1 MTLGIPEIFLEK
13 KIQDHFCDQQL
24 FRPLT
29 SAATASFI
37 SWSKNLHNDDSLCH
51 QRRLNYASYI
61 LLSSK

>member
-1 MTLGIPEIFLEK
+1 MTLGIPEIFLK
-13 KIQDHFCDQQL
+13 IKIQDHFCDQQL

-29 SAATASFI
+29 SATIASFI

-61 LLSSK
+61 LVNNK

>member
-1 MTLGIPEIFLEK
+1 MTLGIPEIFLEI
-13 KIQDHFCDQQL
+13 KIQDHFCDHQL
-24 FRPLT
+24 FRALT

-37 SWSKNLHNDDSLCH
+37 SWSKNLYNDDSLCH